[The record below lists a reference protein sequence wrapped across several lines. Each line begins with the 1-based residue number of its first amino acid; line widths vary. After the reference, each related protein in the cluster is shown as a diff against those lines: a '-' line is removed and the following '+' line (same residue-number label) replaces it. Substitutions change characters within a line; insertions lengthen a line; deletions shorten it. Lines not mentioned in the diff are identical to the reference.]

1 MAQGPTREMTS
12 VKPASLQ
19 PEKTSRDQ
27 AQPPGLVLIAPP
39 QDLESL
45 RAAAP
50 ELATARFHACE
61 AGAAL
66 PAEVLAGA
74 SMVVV
79 EVDPANEASLAR
91 LYALRCNQPGL
102 PVIAALR
109 QADAQAVRKV
119 MRLGAA
125 DVAVLPFDP
134 LELSQQL
141 REVAASSAAAAP
153 ARPLAPMITVVGS
166 TGGCGA
172 TTVITHL
179 AEFLARPVPPRRVCV
194 VDLDLQAG
202 EVAYYVGQEP
212 RVTVA
217 ALIDAGDRIDR
228 EFLRTATTDSQHGF
242 AIIAAPETI
251 TALDEVEPEHLLKML
266 ELVRSEYDLV
276 LVDLPGD
283 WTGWSLSVVLAST
296 RVVMV
301 TELSVASLR
310 QARRRLQ
317 LLASVGLP
325 AERVEIVANRI
336 ERRLFRSIGVR
347 EAAEVLG
354 QPIAAEIAEAGE
366 EMVEAQNEGHLIT
379 DIHRHSRF
387 VSDIEALA
395 QTLIQEG
402 R

>member
-1 MAQGPTREMTS
+1 MAPGPIEEMTS

-19 PEKTSRDQ
+19 ADKSTRKQGLST
-27 AQPPGLVLIAPP
+27 GLVLVASAE
-39 QDLESL
+39 DLDRL
-45 RAAAP
+45 KAAAP
-50 ELATARFHACE
+50 ELAAARYHACD
-61 AGAAL
+61 AAAAL

-74 SMVVV
+74 AMAVV

-125 DVAVLPFDP
+125 DVAALPFDP
-134 LELSQQL
+134 LELVEQL
-141 REVAASSAAAAP
+141 REVASSSAAAAP
-153 ARPLAPMITVVGS
+153 ARLLAPMYTVVGS
-166 TGGCGA
+166 AGGCGA

-179 AEFLARPVPPRRVCV
+179 AEYLARSGGGRRVCV

-212 RVTVA
+212 RVTIA
-217 ALIDAGDRIDR
+217 ALIEAGDRIDR

-242 AIIAAPETI
+242 SVIAAPETI
-251 TALDEVEPEHLLKML
+251 TALDEVEPDHLLKLL
-266 ELVRSEYDLV
+266 ELVRTEYDVV

-325 AERVEIVANRI
+325 ADRVEVVANRI
-336 ERRLFRSIGVR
+336 ERRLFRSIGVK
-347 EAAEVLG
+347 EAADVLG
-354 QPIAAEIAEAGE
+354 QPIVAEIAEAGD
-366 EMVEAQNEGHLIT
+366 EMVQAQDEGRLIT

-387 VSDIEALA
+387 ASDVEALA